1 MKVSKRV
8 IVSGGGTGGHIFP
21 AIAIANA
28 IRERWPESEILFV
41 GANGR
46 MEMKRVPEAGYP
58 IKGIDI
64 YGLRRD
70 FSFHS
75 IVENLKLPFRL
86 QQGMKV
92 ARQIILDFQP
102 DIVIGVGG
110 YVSAPVLKKA
120 ASMGIPTLIQEQN
133 SYPGVTNKM
142 LAGKARCICTAY
154 DHLER
159 FFPPEKTV
167 KTGNPVRKDII
178 HLPADKTPAYAY
190 FDLNPQKNTVAI
202 IGGSLGART
211 INESVRGFIDDLRDL
226 DVQFIWQTGES
237 YFNAYKDMVKNLP
250 NMRMMPF
257 VKRMDYLYQV
267 ADVIVSR
274 AGALSISEL
283 CIVGKPSILIPS
295 PNVAEDH
302 QTKNARVLSDAGA
315 AVLVPDADARE
326 KLKYEIWEL
335 VENRQKAEYMSA
347 NIKKFAL
354 PDATQS
360 ILNEV
365 EKLIGA

>member
-1 MKVSKRV
+1 MNKRV

-28 IRERWPESEILFV
+28 VKDRWPDAEILFV

-46 MEMKRVPEAGYP
+46 MEMKRVPEAGYA

-70 FSFHS
+70 LSLKS
-75 IVENLKLPFRL
+75 ICDNIRLPFRL
-86 QQGMKV
+86 LKGMKV
-92 ARQIILDFQP
+92 AEDILKDFCP

-120 ASMGIPTLIQEQN
+120 AAMGIPTLIQEQN

-142 LAGKARCICTAY
+142 LAPKVRTICTAY

-159 FFPPEKTV
+159 FFPKEKIV
-167 KTGNPVRKDII
+167 KTGNPVRKDILS
-178 HLPADKTPAYAY
+178 LPSDHTDAYAY
-190 FDLNPQKNTVAI
+190 FDLNPNKRTVAI
-202 IGGSLGART
+202 LGGSLGART
-211 INESVRGFIDDLRDL
+211 INESVRGFIDDLREL
-226 DVQFIWQTGES
+226 DIQFIWQTGEY
-237 YFNAYKDMVKNLP
+237 YFDTYKDMVQDMP
-250 NMRMMPF
+250 NMRIMPF

-267 ADVIVSR
+267 SDIIVSR

-283 CIVGKPSILIPS
+283 CIVGKPCILIPS

-315 AVLVPDADARE
+315 AVLIPDALAHE

-335 VENRQKAEYMSA
+335 VENCQKCAEMSENIRQ
-347 NIKKFAL
+347 FAL
-354 PDATQS
+354 PDATS
-360 ILNEV
+360 AILREI
-365 EKLIGA
+365 EKIIGA

>member
-1 MKVSKRV
+1 MSKRV

-28 IRERWPESEILFV
+28 IKERWPDAEILFV

-58 IKGIDI
+58 IRGIDI

-70 FSFHS
+70 FSFKS
-75 IVENLKLPFRL
+75 IMENLRLPFRL
-86 QQGMKV
+86 MQGMNV
-92 ARQIILDFQP
+92 AKQIVLDFKP

-120 ASMGIPTLIQEQN
+120 AAMGIPTLIQEQN

-142 LAGKARCICTAY
+142 LAGKAVCICTAY

-159 FFPPEKTV
+159 YFPKEKTV

-178 HLPADKTPAYAY
+178 HLSADKTEACTY
-190 FDLNPQKNTVAI
+190 FDLNPQKTTVAI

-211 INESVRGFIDDLRDL
+211 INESVRSFIDDLRDL
-226 DVQFIWQTGES
+226 DVQFIWQTGE
-237 YFNAYKDMVKNLP
+237 YYYNAYKDLVKNLP
-250 NMRMMPF
+250 NIRMMPF

-283 CIVGKPSILIPS
+283 CIVGKPCILIPS

-315 AVLVPDADARE
+315 AVLVPDAEAART
-326 KLKYEIWEL
+326 LKYEIWEL
-335 VENRQKAEYMSA
+335 VENRQKSECMSY
-347 NIKKFAL
+347 NIKQFAL
-354 PDATQS
+354 PDATER
-360 ILNEV
+360 IVHEV
-365 EKLIGA
+365 EKIIGA

>member
-1 MKVSKRV
+1 MSKRV

-28 IRERWPESEILFV
+28 VKERWPDAEILFV

-70 FSFHS
+70 LSFKS

-86 QQGMKV
+86 QQGMGV
-92 ARQIILDFQP
+92 AKQIILEFQP
-102 DIVIGVGG
+102 DIVVGVGG

-120 ASMGIPTLIQEQN
+120 AEMGIPTLIQEQN
-133 SYPGVTNKM
+133 SYPGVTNRM
-142 LAGKARCICTAY
+142 LAKKARCICTAY
-154 DHLER
+154 DHLESY
-159 FFPPEKTV
+159 FPKEKTV

-178 HLPADKTPAYAY
+178 NFPEDKTPAYAY
-190 FDLNPQKNTVAI
+190 FDLNPQKATVAI
-202 IGGSLGART
+202 LGGSLGART

-226 DVQFIWQTGES
+226 DIQFIWQTGEY
-237 YFNAYKDMVKNLP
+237 YFNNYKEMVKNLP

-283 CIVGKPSILIPS
+283 CIVGKPCILIPS

-315 AVLVPDADARE
+315 AVLVPDAVARE

-335 VENRQKAEYMSA
+335 VENRQKCESMSR
-347 NIKKFAL
+347 NIRQFAL
-354 PDATQS
+354 PEATQS
-360 ILNEV
+360 IVREI
-365 EKLIGA
+365 EKIIGA

>member
-1 MKVSKRV
+1 MNKRV

-28 IRERWPESEILFV
+28 IKERWPDAEILFV

-70 FSFHS
+70 WSLKAMAD
-75 IVENLKLPFRL
+75 NLRLPFRL
-86 QQGMKV
+86 QKGMNV
-92 ARQIILDFQP
+92 ARQILLEFKP

-120 ASMGIPTLIQEQN
+120 AAMGIPTLIQEQN
-133 SYPGVTNKM
+133 SYPGVTNRM
-142 LAGKARCICTAY
+142 LAKKANCICTAY
-154 DHLER
+154 DHLEAY
-159 FFPPEKTV
+159 FPPSKTV

-178 HLPADKTPAYAY
+178 CMAEDHTPAYAY
-190 FDLNPQKNTVAI
+190 FDLNPQKTTVAI

-211 INESVRGFIDDLRDL
+211 INESVHGFIDDLRDL
-226 DVQFIWQTGES
+226 DIQFIWQTGEY
-237 YFNAYKDMVKNLP
+237 YFNTYKEMVRNLP

-283 CIVGKPSILIPS
+283 CIVGKPCILIPS

-315 AVLVPDADARE
+315 AVLVPDAEARE

-335 VENRQKAEYMSA
+335 VENRQKCENMSH
-347 NIKKFAL
+347 NIRQFAL
-354 PDATQS
+354 PDATQN
-360 ILNEV
+360 ILKEV
-365 EKLIGA
+365 EKIIGE